1 MNRRLLWA
9 FAAGFAVLAS
19 CATVPAAQP
28 KAPSWTSSIPAPDA
42 TNTYFVGYASD
53 SGGNVANATTA
64 AASNL
69 LSSIMQYIGV
79 KISVNTSATAKATL
93 DSYSADVTS
102 TVTQSSTNRL
112 AGFSIKD
119 RYVWRDSKSAQV
131 VVYVLA
137 AYATADLDKEKARIA
152 AVFQEKLDAVAK
164 PEAEGRALLASG
176 RYYDAVRKF
185 VEAAVAASG
194 ADIDNADIKME
205 RNVNEARTALSKIH
219 FADTGAALVKALVS
233 QPFAT
238 PFTVRLVAGEGGSA
252 QGVPGAALKVSYQR
266 RQGTRLLSR
275 TESAVTGADGSL
287 SFTPPPPDF
296 VGKAKLVVRLDLQ
309 SSIDL
314 LDQLPSRFGAYR
326 DSLEQDISGKY
337 IEIPYEVSS
346 NARNVSMGIALVDT
360 DESGAPVSG
369 GTTQA
374 GLLDTLTRQKFKVRG
389 ADLPPSLVLSMDDAA
404 IQAAAAGKFQR
415 LAYGVARVASVS
427 QDGSTFIATVRGT
440 LKVVDLS
447 NGTVLYSAE
456 KVGTGLGSDKA
467 TAVQAAFT
475 QLGRKALGEDLLSTL
490 P

>member
-1 MNRRLLWA
+1 MNRRLFCAL
-9 FAAGFAVLAS
+9 AAIMALVVS

-28 KAPSWTSSIPAPDA
+28 KAPAWTSAIPAPDA
-42 TNTYFVGYASD
+42 NNTYFVGYASD
-53 SGGNVANATTA
+53 PGGDVTKATTA
-64 AASNL
+64 AANNL

-79 KISVNTSATAKATL
+79 KVSVNTSATAKATL
-93 DSYSADVTS
+93 DTYSANITS
-102 TVTQSSTNRL
+102 TVTQSSTSQL
-112 AGFSIKD
+112 AGFSIRD
-119 RYVWRDSKSAQV
+119 RYVWRDGKSPQV

-185 VEAAVAASG
+185 IEAAVAASG
-194 ADIDNADIKME
+194 AEIDNADIKME

-219 FADTGAALVKALVS
+219 FVDTGASLVKALVA

-238 PFTVRLVAGEGGSA
+238 PFTVRLVAGEGASA

-275 TESAVTGADGSL
+275 TESAVTGADGGL
-287 SFTPPPPDF
+287 SFLPPPPDF
-296 VGKAKLVVRLDLQ
+296 VGKAKLTVRLDLQ

-314 LDQLPSRFGAYR
+314 LDQLPSQFGAYR
-326 DSLEQDISGKY
+326 DSLEQDIGAKY

-346 NARNVSMGIALVDT
+346 NARNVSMGIAFVDA
-360 DESGAPVSG
+360 DSSGALLPG
-369 GTTQA
+369 GTTQT
-374 GLLDTLTRQKFKVRG
+374 GLLEALTRQQFKVRG
-389 ADLPPSLVLSMDDAA
+389 ADLSPALVLSMDDAA

-427 QDGSTFIATVRGT
+427 QDGSTFIATVRGA

-447 NGTVLYSAE
+447 NGAVLYSAE
-456 KVGTGLGSDKA
+456 KVGTGLGSDK
-467 TAVQAAFT
+467 TSAVQAAFT
-475 QLGRKALGEDLLSTL
+475 QLGRKALGDDLLSTL